1 MKTSSSISGIVENIM
16 ASYDGRIKSINEL
29 VKDTGSMLKG
39 FKKERLQ
46 NDIRGS
52 LAKADKAR
60 LHDFNNLRS
69 GIGKSIGDICKE
81 VGALKTQA
89 QTMVKGFRK
98 ERKQND
104 IKGHLVKN
112 DKIRVQ
118 EFDGMMS
125 GIRKNIEGVRQQ
137 VSDLTSQAKT
147 MLAGF
152 REERRR
158 NDVKGHLA
166 KGDKARLHDFN
177 HMMSGINK
185 NVRDIRK
192 DVADLT
198 SKTKSMMTEFHH
210 EHEKMAADWAEME
223 NVLAAQKGAKPAI
236 KNAPKAPVKKAAVPP
251 VIREVKAPVKK
262 AAVPPVIQK
271 EKAPLTLEEQIVK
284 FVKKHP
290 HGIKIGEMEKPLE
303 TTRLKLGRIAKQL
316 LDAGKLRKED
326 DKYFHP

>member
-1 MKTSSSISGIVENIM
+1 MKTSSGISGIVENIM

-29 VKDTGSMLKG
+29 VKDTGNMLKG

-69 GIGKSIGDICKE
+69 SIGKSIGDICKE
-81 VGALKTQA
+81 VSTLKTQA
-89 QTMVKGFRK
+89 QAMVKGFRK

-104 IKGHLVKN
+104 VKGHLVKN
-112 DKIRVQ
+112 DKVRVQ
-118 EFDGMMS
+118 EFDVMMS
-125 GIRKNIEGVRQQ
+125 GIHKNIEGVRQQ
-137 VSDLTSQAKT
+137 VSDLTTQAQT

-166 KGDKARLHDFN
+166 KSDKARLHDFN

-185 NVRDIRK
+185 NVSDIRK

-223 NVLAAQKGAKPAI
+223 NVLAVKKGTKSAI
-236 KNAPKAPVKKAAVPP
+236 KTAPKAPVKKAAVPP
-251 VIREVKAPVKK
+251 VTREVKAPVKK
-262 AAVPPVIQK
+262 AAAPPVIQK

-290 HGIKIGEMEKPLE
+290 QGVKIGEMEKPLE

-326 DKYFHP
+326 NKYFHP